1 MIQDEECKDLRRIE
15 KEEFL
20 FYSKLYSSDF
30 SSDESDPFFFSKIQN
45 NILHIDNCFKVLCDS
60 DLRIE
65 ELDSVVMK
73 MPLNKS
79 PGTDGLTNNFFNI
92 LGRV

>member
-1 MIQDEECKDLRRIE
+1 M
-15 KEEFL
+15 FL

-30 SSDESDPFFFSKIQN
+30 SSEDKIQK
-45 NILHIDNCFKVLCDS
+45 NIPHTEDSFKILCDS

-79 PGTDGLTNNFFNI
+79 PGTDGLTNASFKKI
-92 LGRV
+92 GGI